1 MIKIDDFNFQGKK
14 VLIRVD
20 FNVPLNDNFQVTDNT
35 RIKRALPT
43 IKKVL
48 SAGGTPIIMSHLGR
62 PKNGPEEK
70 FSLSHVKDELSQL
83 LNRPV
88 YFLEDCIGDSIKS
101 SIDQA
106 ENGNVYLLENLRFH
120 PEEKKGDT
128 DFAKALSELGD
139 VYVNDAFGTA
149 HRAHAST
156 ATVAG
161 FFDSNNKLFG
171 YLMANEILNI
181 DKVLASNDRPVTA
194 IIGGAK
200 VSSKITILN
209 NLLEKVDQILIG
221 GGMAF
226 TLLKV
231 LGAEIGNSLYEEDY
245 LELAK
250 EILEKSKT
258 SRAKIILPSDI
269 VAADNFSNDANAK
282 VVDAQNIP
290 EQWMGLDIG
299 PESVK
304 NYSELIASSKVILW
318 NGPMGVF
325 EMSQFENGTKSVA
338 FSVAEQTKK
347 GAFSVVGGGDSVAA
361 INQFNLADQVSFV
374 STGGGAML
382 EYLEGK
388 TLPGIAAILN

>member
-1 MIKIDDFNFQGKK
+1 
-14 VLIRVD
+14 
-20 FNVPLNDNFQVTDNT
+20 
-35 RIKRALPT
+35 
-43 IKKVL
+43 
-48 SAGGTPIIMSHLGR
+48 
-62 PKNGPEEK
+62 
-70 FSLSHVKDELSQL
+70 
-83 LNRPV
+83 
-88 YFLEDCIGDSIKS
+88 
-101 SIDQA
+101 
-106 ENGNVYLLENLRFH
+106 
-120 PEEKKGDT
+120 
-128 DFAKALSELGD
+128 
-139 VYVNDAFGTA
+139 
-149 HRAHAST
+149 
-156 ATVAG
+156 
-161 FFDSNNKLFG
+161 
-171 YLMANEILNI
+171 MANEILNI